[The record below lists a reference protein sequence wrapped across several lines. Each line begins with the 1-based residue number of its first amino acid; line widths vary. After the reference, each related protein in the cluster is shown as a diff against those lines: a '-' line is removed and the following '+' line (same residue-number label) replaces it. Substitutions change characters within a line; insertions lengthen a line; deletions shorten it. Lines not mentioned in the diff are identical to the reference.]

1 MASDRPGWADSM
13 IPITMQAIVT
23 TSSQRL
29 AQDLDD
35 MAPELWQLIEE
46 EDVRRASD
54 TSTGSSVGSR
64 LYL

>member
-1 MASDRPGWADSM
+1 
-13 IPITMQAIVT
+13 
-23 TSSQRL
+23 
-29 AQDLDD
+29 

-54 TSTGSSVGSR
+54 TSTGSSVGPR